1 MSWKHLVLGI
11 PLFALLFFT
20 QGVRSVSADIYC
32 YEDENG
38 VLHFTN
44 VRTDSRYR
52 IFSRSARRTPAQYI
66 EDFADI
72 IRTASKKYQVDPCL
86 IKAIIKAESDFD
98 HTAVSHKGAQGL
110 MQLMPQTA
118 ADMAVQDPFDPKE
131 NILGGTRYFSML
143 LKRFKNDRVLALAAY
158 NAGPERVESCRG
170 VPPFPET
177 EDFVDKVLAYY
188 RSYNS
193 RPQ

>member
-1 MSWKHLVLGI
+1 MSWKHLALGI
-11 PLFALLFFT
+11 PLFAILFFT

-72 IRTASKKYQVDPCL
+72 IRTASRKYQVDPCL